1 VQHHDPY
8 NYGEPHDNQPA
19 PDWQQPGYATST
31 VERSTAVTLIGLFYL
46 VTCGLGVLQG
56 MLGVLGALLSMDGFT
71 ILFSVIG
78 LAINGFLAYSGYSLY
93 KRENWA
99 RQTIIA
105 VNYINIAI
113 SIIAT
118 LAFGGFAISN
128 GFNDQSVFGGMMLV
142 IFVVLFIAVGFTV
155 LISWLIINKLESD
168 PVVRECTPTSI
179 FHQDHYPH
187 TFE

>member
-1 VQHHDPY
+1 MQHHDPY
-8 NYGEPHDNQPA
+8 NYGEQHDNQHA

-118 LAFGGFAISN
+118 LA
-128 GFNDQSVFGGMMLV
+128 
-142 IFVVLFIAVGFTV
+142 
-155 LISWLIINKLESD
+155 
-168 PVVRECTPTSI
+168 
-179 FHQDHYPH
+179 
-187 TFE
+187 